1 MAVASRLEA
10 GATKIP
16 AVRVAR
22 EARVLHNHGLLMT
35 TQAIAVNA
43 APRQRYLFALLSVG
57 FFLTGLEIT
66 LLGPLLPVFIS
77 RWSLN
82 DSQAAVFFP
91 VEFSASLAG
100 VWLSGLLTHYF
111 GNRTPVVLGYSLV
124 VLGLATVNAS
134 SMTVVLFAL
143 AALGLGYGLVV
154 PPTNLTVAQL
164 GGARSASLVSL
175 VNLAW
180 GVGAVV
186 CSPLVLLTLNRG
198 LLSPLL
204 LFFAGVCS
212 LLVICF
218 LFPEFPHHKAA
229 PQGSTTSDD
238 GPSVGFVITFAL
250 AAMFFLYV
258 GMEVSFGLWAAM
270 YAVRLP
276 GGAGL
281 ATIAPMFFY
290 GGLMIG
296 RASAPAILARVRELP
311 LVLGALILVIVGN
324 TLLILATRQKF
335 AFGCMVIAGLG
346 CATIFPICVAW
357 LSRWYGSRATRVG
370 GLMFSMSSVGS
381 AFAPWFVGIVSG
393 HMGGLRMG
401 ALVPLGSAIGMLFLL
416 LLVRRQAAA

>member
-1 MAVASRLEA
+1 
-10 GATKIP
+10 
-16 AVRVAR
+16 
-22 EARVLHNHGLLMT
+22 MT

-43 APRQRYLFALLSVG
+43 APRQRYLFALLSAG
-57 FFLTGLEIT
+57 FVLTGLEIT

-77 RWSLN
+77 RWSLT
-82 DSQAAVFFP
+82 DSQAAIFFP
-91 VEFSASLAG
+91 VEFTASLAG
-100 VWLSGLLTHYF
+100 VWLSSLLTHYF
-111 GNRTPVVLGYSLV
+111 GNRTPVVLGYSLMAS
-124 VLGLATVNAS
+124 GLAVLNAPSRTVAI
-134 SMTVVLFAL
+134 LAL

-180 GVGAVV
+180 GAGAVV

-204 LFFAGVCS
+204 LCS
-212 LLVICF
+212 AAICGLLVICF
-218 LFPEFPHHKAA
+218 LFPQFPQRTA
-229 PQGSTTSDD
+229 PSPNSRKDEE
-238 GPSVGFVITFAL
+238 GPSVAFVVTFAL

-258 GMEVSFGLWAAM
+258 GMEVSFGMWAAT
-270 YAVRLP
+270 YALRLP
-276 GGAGL
+276 GRAGM

-290 GGLMIG
+290 GGLMVG

-311 LVLGALILVIVGN
+311 LVAGALALVIAGN
-324 TLLILATRQKF
+324 ILLVLATRQKF

-357 LSRWYGSRATRVG
+357 LSRWYGARSTRVG

-381 AFAPWFVGIVSG
+381 AFAPWFVGVISG

-401 ALVPLGSAIGMLFLL
+401 ALVPLGSAIAMLFLL